1 MPANPNTNTTYSTGT
16 GLSLSGTTFSAKL
29 GYTTSGNNRA
39 VQADSNGN
47 LYVTQKDDNTT
58 YSFTA
63 GTSTLA

>member
-1 MPANPNTNTTYSTGT
+1 MPANPNTNTTYSAGT

-47 LYVTQKDDNTT
+47 LYVVQKDDNTNT
-58 YSFTA
+58 
-63 GTSTLA
+63 